1 MIEIN
6 LVPASVS
13 GEARGRYPSCAAP
26 QRCVTLSVAVPTMD
40 ASLVGSAL
48 NRSTIQSTLKDR
60 SYVFTKRF
68 RRPRPKNPTV
78 TKNDEPFFTINVMYS
93 VVLGKKPT
101 YPFIS

>member
-1 MIEIN
+1 MRS
-6 LVPASVS
+6 ASALRDAV
-13 GEARGRYPSCAAP
+13 GGCRTAP
-26 QRCVTLSVAVPTMD
+26 PTMD